1 MDIPKTIR
9 VGNKRYTIKLQH
21 VDEPYTTGYTVDNLI
36 VIASSNKTKH
46 TTENERVLT
55 FWHEL
60 THVILDHVRP
70 KLSNDEQFV
79 EHFAE
84 TMHQI
89 VKSARF

>member
-1 MDIPKTIR
+1 MDIPKTIQ
-9 VGNKRYTIKLQH
+9 VGNRRYTIKLQH

-36 VIASSNKTKH
+36 VIASSNRTKH
-46 TTENERVLT
+46 TTKNERTLT

-84 TMHQI
+84 TMHQT